1 MKTEGEGVVLF
12 PEGHIDSGNAGELDR
27 ALQSAMRDHPGAPI
41 ILDLERLDY
50 ISSAGLRVLLA
61 ASRRLE
67 APLTLRNAS
76 PEVYDI
82 MEMTGFTSILNVERR
97 LREMDV
103 SGCEVIGRG
112 AIGTV
117 YRVDPD
123 TIVKVYE
130 VPDALE
136 MVRNEQRR
144 AKQAFLKGV
153 PTAISYDAV
162 RVGDRYGS
170 VFEMIDAKTLND
182 LLIARPESAGAIIR
196 QYARVIRQVHDIEAE
211 PGELPDCRDI
221 FLEYLDAIGAA
232 LPPKLAG
239 RLEELFRAMPAD
251 LHLIHGDF
259 HMKNVMLSGGEP
271 LLIDMDTLSTGNPV
285 FDFAG
290 IFVAYQAFNEDEP
303 TNSEVFLG
311 ISREMCD
318 RIWTETLE
326 YCIGSTETPEGR
338 ARVDRIR
345 IVGYVRFLYL
355 LTVLK
360 LGDKALL
367 EIRVR
372 HATQRLNELV
382 AGATTLGI

>member
-67 APLTLRNAS
+67 APLTLRNTS

-136 MVRNEQRR
+136 MIRNEQRR